1 MNGKLSVY
9 PNPAKDQFVIDFNFN
24 SDTDVRFEMLDM
36 IGQVVEQSTMQF
48 NVGKRTID
56 ASRFESGIYLLRFT
70 NGKTQQIIRVNISK

>member
-1 MNGKLSVY
+1 
-9 PNPAKDQFVIDFNFN
+9 
-24 SDTDVRFEMLDM
+24 MLDM

-48 NVGKRTID
+48 YVGKRTIN